1 MAFVTTLSSLGT
13 SVPVI
18 LNPVPKS
25 TTIQITVASGASGAG
40 GVFAQYTLDTV
51 TATNNVQTWANLSSA
66 ILSSAADPTVGSS
79 VAVGGVTYT
88 MLSPI
93 AGLRLAST
101 GTVTGTVTLKA
112 LQSVTA

>member
-13 SVPVI
+13 SVPI
-18 LNPVPKS
+18 MLNPIPKA
-25 TTIQITVASGASGAG
+25 TTIQITVASGSSGAG
-40 GVFAQYTLDTV
+40 GIVAQYTLDSPN
-51 TATNNVQTWANLSSA
+51 ATTLTQTWAALSST
-66 ILSSAADPTVGSS
+66 ILSSNADPTVAG
-79 VAVGGVTYT
+79 AGGVTYT

-112 LQSVTA
+112 LQAVTA